1 MNSGNILTLATYS
14 IWNGEE
20 GMPNRYGHMLAEL
33 SKVDADIL
41 CLQEVK
47 DSAMADEIGD
57 RLGMDY
63 SFNSRVGD
71 EDGIAIFSTYPIV
84 EEENWMVDAHAQYV
98 QILCYEKTVGVVN
111 VHLPWGSALER
122 ERSVVNLMKKL
133 ESKNYDYLFFMGDFN
148 CGDNSDVIRM
158 LLGEC
163 TLYGT
168 EANPQFFDLAA
179 GYARISGIP
188 ARDTLDFFNNPR
200 YKKNSIEVSSRVDRI
215 FLQNTFPNELPA
227 VLMCDIFGTEV
238 YEEIGLAASDHYG
251 VYAKVG
257 F

>member
-1 MNSGNILTLATYS
+1 MDFFLSIKKSRKRKTVIQYLLLLLIAVFLIAVGIWFMITDRDSISRISPRGVESVGVNVPTPLLALFMIIVGLVVGGVMIYNMNK
-14 IWNGEE
+14 
-20 GMPNRYGHMLAEL
+20 EL
-33 SKVDADIL
+33 K
-41 CLQEVK
+41 K
-47 DSAMADEIGD
+47 DSEYNRLMETVRKAGDVERIGAVLSSLK
-57 RLGMDY
+57 RNPYPLK
-63 SFNSRVGD
+63 GD
-71 EDGIAIFSTYPIV
+71 LRF
-84 EEENWMVDAHAQYV
+84 
-98 QILCYEKTVGVVN
+98 
-111 VHLPWGSALER
+111 
-122 ERSVVNLMKKL
+122 
-133 ESKNYDYLFFMGDFN
+133 NYDYLFFMGDFN

-200 YKKNSIEVSSRVDRI
+200 YKKNSIEVSSRADRI